1 MQSILQATLIL
12 PRVICT
18 KNIEPSTKQGWFT
31 KQSFQSKIL
40 IEHGSIL
47 KTNCFCSFLHKP
59 SDKLSCEADWCQTL
73 SQVWTFWKPIYLHN
87 ICFCQGSIRFLV
99 QCKRWW
105 TYQSTLVKTFTNS
118 LAGTGLKGTPD
129 HHHQHRWSSGNICV
143 NIILST
149 LDTQWTQVN
158 LKPNSPCAF
167 PPNQAPSIKTGG
179 MFLRHRLPIS
189 CSVTQYSPADKK
201 AKFYCICIYIIL
213 MAPTSSQLG
222 LVRLS
227 KLKLGS
233 SELKLRR
240 IFTSSIMSINGR
252 ASDFCSLSFIG
263 IEWNVQFNTRRN
275 KTKFN
280 TIQYDMIITKMN
292 FQQCFAKSHQGTI
305 CMSFFMIWIF
315 LDIMNISSIERKQ
328 KHRHATSPHLFHGRA
343 HHVENDSKA
352 IFYFHP
358 RNLF

>member
-1 MQSILQATLIL
+1 MCNSISDFFDINLRLDELFLLSSLVVVVRQGAHTVAQVWDPVQSILQATLIL

-47 KTNCFCSFLHKP
+47 KTNCFCSFLHQP

-189 CSVTQYSPADKK
+189 CSVTQYSPGDKK
-201 AKFYCICIYIIL
+201 ANLYCICIYIIL
-213 MAPTSSQLG
+213 MAPTLCQLG
-222 LVRLS
+222 LVRL
-227 KLKLGS
+227 
-233 SELKLRR
+233 
-240 IFTSSIMSINGR
+240 
-252 ASDFCSLSFIG
+252 
-263 IEWNVQFNTRRN
+263 
-275 KTKFN
+275 
-280 TIQYDMIITKMN
+280 
-292 FQQCFAKSHQGTI
+292 
-305 CMSFFMIWIF
+305 
-315 LDIMNISSIERKQ
+315 
-328 KHRHATSPHLFHGRA
+328 
-343 HHVENDSKA
+343 
-352 IFYFHP
+352 
-358 RNLF
+358 